1 MSSENQMQDSLLIR
15 LEKVERENRSLKIGG
30 SIALLGVVGALFLG
44 LSAPPSK
51 TLDAELFI
59 VRDAQGKARMI
70 LAVGDE
76 GPALTLLDKDGK
88 LRVNLG
94 VDKDGPALDLFDAAE
109 SPRAQLMITEDKGP
123 RLNLYDNKGSQVS
136 LRP

>member
-1 MSSENQMQDSLLIR
+1 MSSENQIDDSLLTRI
-15 LEKVERENRSLKIGG
+15 EKVERENRSLKIGG
-30 SIALLGVVGALFLG
+30 SIALLGVAGALFLG
-44 LSAPPSK
+44 LAAPPSK
-51 TLDAELFI
+51 TLEAELFI

-94 VDKDGPALDLFDAAE
+94 VDKEGPSLDLLDAAE
-109 SPRAQLMITEDKGP
+109 SPRAQLMITDDKGP
-123 RLNLYDNKGSQVS
+123 RLNLVDNKGSQVS

>member
-1 MSSENQMQDSLLIR
+1 MSSENQMQDSLLNRI
-15 LEKVERENRSLKIGG
+15 EKVERENRGLKIGG
-30 SIALLGVVGALFLG
+30 SVALLALVGALFLG
-44 LSAPPSK
+44 LAAPPSK
-51 TLDAELFI
+51 TLEAELFI
-59 VRDAQGKARMI
+59 VRDAHGKARMI

-94 VDKDGPALDLFDAAE
+94 VDKEGPALDLFDAAE
-109 SPRAQLMITEDKGP
+109 SPRAQLMITDEQGP
-123 RLNLYDNKGSQVS
+123 RLNLYDNKGTQVS

>member
-1 MSSENQMQDSLLIR
+1 MTAENRTQDSLLMRI
-15 LEKVERENRSLKIGG
+15 EKVERENRGLKIAG
-30 SIALLGVVGALFLG
+30 SIALLGVAGALFLG

-51 TLDAELFI
+51 TIEAELVI
-59 VRDAQGKARMI
+59 IRDTTGKARII
-70 LAVGDE
+70 LGVGDE

-94 VDKDGPALDLFDAAE
+94 VDKDGPALDLLDRAE
-109 SPRAQLMITEDKGP
+109 SPRAQLLITDDQGP
-123 RLNLYDNKGSQVS
+123 RLNFFDAKGSQVS

>member
-1 MSSENQMQDSLLIR
+1 MSAENQTQDSLLVR
-15 LEKVERENRSLKIGG
+15 LEKVERENRGLKIGG
-30 SIALLGVVGALFLG
+30 SVALLGVVGALFLG
-44 LSAPPSK
+44 LAAPPSK
-51 TLDAELFI
+51 TLEAELFI
-59 VRDAQGKARMI
+59 VRDAHGKARMI

-94 VDKDGPALDLFDAAE
+94 VDKEGPALDLFDAAE
-109 SPRAQLMITEDKGP
+109 SPRAQLMITDEQGP
-123 RLNLYDNKGSQVS
+123 RLNLYDNRGSQVS

>member
-1 MSSENQMQDSLLIR
+1 MTSENESQASLFAR
-15 LEKVERENRSLKIGG
+15 LEKVERQNRSLRIFG
-30 SIALLGVVGALFLG
+30 SVALLGVAGALFLG
-44 LSAPPSK
+44 LAAAPSK
-51 TLDAELFI
+51 TVEAERFI
-59 VRDAQGKARMI
+59 VRDSLGKARMI

-94 VDKDGPALDLFDAAE
+94 VDKEGPALDLLDAAE
-109 SPRAQLMITEDKGP
+109 SPRAQLLITNDQGPLLNFYDAKGA
-123 RLNLYDNKGSQVS
+123 QVS